1 MRRIAL
7 SREQI
12 FRGPLILVNR
22 EHPLRG
28 DTTGVLTAVDG
39 RHPRIL
45 LESRAR
51 QLLSACIQKAGG
63 QQEIVPVSGWRS
75 QQEQQR
81 IWDDSL
87 VEHGAD
93 FTRRYV
99 ALPGCSE
106 HQTGLAIDLGK
117 TAGFI
122 DFIRPAFPY
131 DGICGRFRRLAA
143 RYGFIERYQRGKE
156 ELTGI
161 SPEPWHFR
169 FVGAPH
175 AQLLEAEGL
184 CLEEYRAFLDQTPR
198 SVALENGGMAQ
209 VFRVPAAGA
218 VTEVEVPEGCCQV
231 SGDNVDGFIITLW
244 GDTYGSC

>member
-1 MRRIAL
+1 MRTVLL
-7 SREQI
+7 SQAQI
-12 FRGPLILVNR
+12 FRGPLVLVNR
-22 EHPLRG
+22 AHPLR
-28 DTTGVLTAVDG
+28 DTAPGALTAVDAL
-39 RHPRIL
+39 HPHIL
-45 LESRAR
+45 LENRAR

-63 QQEIVPVSGWRS
+63 MREIVPVSGWRS
-75 QQEQQR
+75 QTDQQK
-81 IWDDSL
+81 IWDDSMA
-87 VEHGAD
+87 ENGEN
-93 FTRRYV
+93 FTRQYV

-117 TAGFI
+117 AAGTI

-131 DGICGRFRRLAA
+131 DGICGKFRRLAA

-175 AQLLEAEGL
+175 AQLMEEHGL
-184 CLEEYRAFLDQTPR
+184 CLEEYRDFLRQSPR
-198 SVALENGGMAQ
+198 SVSLENGSMVQ
-209 VFRVPAAGA
+209 VFHVTATGER
-218 VTEVEVPEGCCQV
+218 TEVELPEGCCQV

-244 GDTYGSC
+244 GDTHEGC